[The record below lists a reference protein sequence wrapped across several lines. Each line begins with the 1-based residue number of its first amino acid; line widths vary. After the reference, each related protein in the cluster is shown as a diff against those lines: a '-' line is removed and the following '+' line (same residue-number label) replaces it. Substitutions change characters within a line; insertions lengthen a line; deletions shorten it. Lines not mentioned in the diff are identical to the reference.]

1 MNLILCGG
9 GWGQKTTSSNKL
21 FESLI
26 KGSKPVL
33 YIPFARESSDDNYQ
47 YCKTWLITKAF
58 KDIKLGDIIVLNSAE
73 EIADKSINDF
83 GGVFIGGGNPYKLLK
98 ELTDGRVIDWL
109 NKYLQTD
116 GVIYG
121 SSAGAMLF
129 GKNVDSAEYLVK
141 NEVGL
146 QNTDGLNKVFGMSIA
161 PHYTNANNSISQ
173 KATTYLVKYSKK
185 TPVLA
190 LPEEDSLYI
199 NNKNVT
205 VIGTK
210 PYCFFVDGKS
220 VEFQPNITYAKETFV
235 CVR

>member
-9 GWGQKTTSSNKL
+9 GWGQKTTNSNKL

-33 YIPFARESSDDNYQ
+33 YIPLAREQGDDNYQ

-58 KDIKLGDIIVLNSAE
+58 KDIKLGNIVVVHSAR

-83 GGVFIGGGNPYKLLK
+83 AGVFIGGGNPYKLLK
-98 ELTDGRVIDWL
+98 ELTDGHVIDWL
-109 NKYLQTD
+109 DKYLQTD

-129 GKNVDSAEYLVK
+129 GKNVDSADYLVK
-141 NEVGL
+141 NEVSL
-146 QNTDGLNKVFGMSIA
+146 QNTDGLNKVLGLSIA
-161 PHYTNANNSISQ
+161 PHYTNANNKISK
-173 KATTYLVKYSKK
+173 KATMYLIEYSKK

-190 LPEEDSLYI
+190 LPEEDSLYM

-220 VEFQPNITYAKETFV
+220 IEFQPNIIYARETFV